1 MPAIGNIVLADATS
15 PTPVNHTFA
24 PSSTDG
30 ARAKFANRSATTPR
44 GFETLVI
51 EVVPPNG
58 SQGAHRV
65 RASMGDPTE
74 VTSNGVTVVDH
85 INSCE
90 LTLNFSQSSTEQ
102 ERKDLVKMLA
112 NLLNDSTFVNVA
124 SKIEPIY

>member
-1 MPAIGNIVLADATS
+1 MPTIGNIVLADATS

-30 ARAKFANRSATTPR
+30 ARAKFANRAATTPR

-74 VTSNGVTVVDH
+74 VTSNGVIVVGH

-90 LTLNFSQSSTEQ
+90 VVFNYSQSSTEQ
-102 ERKDLVKMLA
+102 ERRDLAKMLA
-112 NLLNDSTFVNVA
+112 NLLLNATFVDVL